1 MEKYLS
7 QKSLGEEKMLNSL
20 KIVIFVEILV
30 LFFPPN
36 VTSFHLISTMTN
48 LHFHGHLTLV
58 TERIYE
64 A

>member
-1 MEKYLS
+1 
-7 QKSLGEEKMLNSL
+7 MLNSL
-20 KIVIFVEILV
+20 KIIIFVEILV

-36 VTSFHLISTMTN
+36 VTSFHLISTVTN